1 MISIEDGAEIF
12 LSDAINRYYA
22 HFDDDFPLYEYLDVT
37 SGDGWS
43 VTIAGAK
50 RLGDLIDKAIA
61 TNVPVEKPDDYED
74 RVY

>member
-1 MISIEDGAEIF
+1 MISIEDGAEVF
-12 LSDAINRYYA
+12 LTAATDQYYA

-61 TNVPVEKPDDYED
+61 TNVPVEKPDDYDE